1 MYKRRKVF
9 SKIGEK
15 TFSTTEFQTQ
25 KEFAAKKK
33 STEKIDGESKKEKVA
48 KAATIGGATVGLGAG
63 AAGLG
68 AEIGRK
74 KVKKGIAKA
83 EKELVTA
90 GGGIKARK
98 ATSEAIDKMKKSE
111 KILEKVSKKGTK
123 AGIAGVGA
131 SVAGAVAYKALKKK
145 KDQKEFAEKKDKE
158 EGEKAKKVGK
168 AMAGAG
174 AALLAGSNVV
184 GAKVGLKRE
193 KAIEKIAKKTGTIN
207 IGGNGITA
215 PANYVKFGEG
225 AQEAA
230 NKAAKLDERHAK
242 KVAKV
247 MKRANKVG
255 AVGAGLAAAG
265 AGTYLYGKHKAKK
278 SEDQKEFTSVRASKK
293 MANRIIKAADML
305 PANSKKELGKVVATA
320 NRKGLA
326 KNSEKYIENKGF
338 EKVAKSVAKKSEKL
352 AGEKMSKAEKAKV
365 IEGMKANAKETGKL
379 RIERGNKAFKV

>member
-25 KEFAAKKK
+25 KEFAAKK
-33 STEKIDGESKKEKVA
+33 EESKKEKVA
-48 KAATIGGATVGLGAG
+48 KAATIGGATVGLGAR

-145 KDQKEFAEKKDKE
+145 KDQKEFAEK
-158 EGEKAKKVGK
+158 
-168 AMAGAG
+168 
-174 AALLAGSNVV
+174 
-184 GAKVGLKRE
+184 
-193 KAIEKIAKKTGTIN
+193 N
-207 IGGNGITA
+207 IGTVNRVLFEERSVTGSADQYDLSNQDNMNEVRFMTGYTD
-215 PANYVKFGEG
+215 NY
-225 AQEAA
+225 
-230 NKAAKLDERHAK
+230 L
-242 KVAKV
+242 
-247 MKRANKVG
+247 RAY
-255 AVGAGLAAAG
+255 AE
-265 AGTYLYGKHKAKK
+265 Y
-278 SEDQKEFTSVRASKK
+278 D
-293 MANRIIKAADML
+293 
-305 PANSKKELGKVVATA
+305 
-320 NRKGLA
+320 
-326 KNSEKYIENKGF
+326 EKY
-338 EKVAKSVAKKSEKL
+338 L
-352 AGEKMSKAEKAKV
+352 GELTDV
-365 IEGMKANAKETGKL
+365 RITGL
-379 RIERGNKAFKV
+379 L

>member
-15 TFSTTEFQTQ
+15 TFSTTEFKTQ

-83 EKELVTA
+83 EKELVTV

-145 KDQKEFAEKKDKE
+145 KDQKEFAKNE
-158 EGEKAKKVGK
+158 EEPKKVK
-168 AMAGAG
+168 
-174 AALLAGSNVV
+174 
-184 GAKVGLKRE
+184 KLKR
-193 KAIEKIAKKTGTIN
+193 
-207 IGGNGITA
+207 
-215 PANYVKFGEG
+215 
-225 AQEAA
+225 
-230 NKAAKLDERHAK
+230 
-242 KVAKV
+242 
-247 MKRANKVG
+247 
-255 AVGAGLAAAG
+255 
-265 AGTYLYGKHKAKK
+265 
-278 SEDQKEFTSVRASKK
+278 VRKC
-293 MANRIIKAADML
+293 
-305 PANSKKELGKVVATA
+305 
-320 NRKGLA
+320 
-326 KNSEKYIENKGF
+326 
-338 EKVAKSVAKKSEKL
+338 
-352 AGEKMSKAEKAKV
+352 
-365 IEGMKANAKETGKL
+365 
-379 RIERGNKAFKV
+379 